1 MYTGDKQEV
10 GAMKLLKSKV
20 WQWWDIWLLKWC
32 ALLFGMAL
40 GAYFHTYVIKYAWA
54 IVICAL
60 LFALRPAVNY
70 WKD

>member
-1 MYTGDKQEV
+1 MQ
-10 GAMKLLKSKV
+10 LLKTKV
-20 WQWWDIWLLKWC
+20 WKWGDIWLLKWC

-40 GAYFHTYVIKYAWA
+40 GAYFHVYVIKYAWA